1 MYMKHC
7 IGLLK
12 EYLWSRAH
20 FTKHLKLKPKK
31 IKKTI
36 MRASIIIPALFEEKA
51 GIM

>member
-7 IGLLK
+7 I
-12 EYLWSRAH
+12 ESLWSRAH

-36 MRASIIIPALFEEKA
+36 MRASIIYILYY
-51 GIM
+51 